1 MLCLLSARGDFA
13 VSEETAKCA
22 VSRAGPWGGIFC
34 EPAVNKMSRYMSRI
48 N

>member
-13 VSEETAKCA
+13 VSEEIAKCA

-34 EPAVNKMSRYMSRI
+34 ELAVNKMSLYMSRM